1 MHKKLKS
8 IISNHKIGGILMGN
22 NIFVF
27 KCEIWENFN
36 EELKLELTRVVDNF
50 LREKNISMK
59 KISIEIKET

>member
-1 MHKKLKS
+1 
-8 IISNHKIGGILMGN
+8 MGN